1 MTKVHLVNLTKGQ
14 DPMTDDEKEAQR
26 KRIKEKLERLAQET
40 GGRTKQ
46 EDDWKE
52 EQKFRRLR

>member
-1 MTKVHLVNLTKGQ
+1 MPKEHIDQSTKG
-14 DPMTDDEKEAQR
+14 DPMTDEEKEAQR

-40 GGRTKQ
+40 GGRTKP

-52 EQKFRRLR
+52 EQKLRRLR